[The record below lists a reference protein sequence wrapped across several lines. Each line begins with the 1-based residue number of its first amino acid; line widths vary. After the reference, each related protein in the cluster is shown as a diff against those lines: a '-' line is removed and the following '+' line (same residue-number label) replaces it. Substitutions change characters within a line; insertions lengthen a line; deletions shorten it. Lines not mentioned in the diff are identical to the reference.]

1 MWVYLNDRI
10 VQAEQARISVFDR
23 GFLYGDG
30 VFETVRIHDGR
41 PVWLDRHL
49 ARLADSCRQIG
60 LSLPDKPWPAIFQ
73 KVIDKNRVDRAA
85 IRLTL
90 SRGTL
95 FPSPLMGESRGE
107 GGGTPTVV
115 LFHRPLPQVTPSQRR
130 KGIKLTLTTICRL
143 SPRSHPTQ
151 AKTLNYLN
159 SLLAKQ
165 EAAERGAFDGLMVTT
180 DGYVAECSMSNVF
193 FIKGRTLYTPSL
205 ACGVLPGITRG
216 VVLDM
221 APSLDLQIRE
231 GRYRPAFLYKADE
244 CFLTGSGVGILPVQA
259 IDGHVFP
266 RQTARS
272 WATAL
277 QRRYKHLLRTQS
289 R

>member
-1 MWVYLNDRI
+1 MWVYLNNRI
-10 VQAEQARISVFDR
+10 VQAEHARISVFDR
-23 GFLYGDG
+23 GFLYGEG

-49 ARLADSCRQIG
+49 TRLADSCKQIG

-73 KVIDKNRVDRAA
+73 KVIDKNSVDHAA

-90 SRGTL
+90 SRGTADT
-95 FPSPLMGESRGE
+95 GDD
-107 GGGTPTVV
+107 PTVV
-115 LFHRPLPQVTPSQRR
+115 LFHRPLPHVTPSQRR
-130 KGIKLTLTTICRL
+130 RGIRLTLTTIRRL

-159 SLLAKQ
+159 NLLAKQ
-165 EAAERGAFDGLMVTT
+165 EAAERGAFEGLMATT

-193 FIKGRTLYTPSL
+193 FIKNRMLYTPSL

-221 APSLDLQIRE
+221 APSLGLQIRE
-231 GRYRPAFLYKADE
+231 GRYRPAFLYGADE
-244 CFLTGSGVGILPVQA
+244 CFLTGSGIGILPVHA
-259 IDGHVFP
+259 IDGHFFP
-266 RQTARS
+266 AQTARS
-272 WATAL
+272 RVAVL
-277 QRRYKHLLRTQS
+277 QTRYNRLLRTES